1 MATDVKQ
8 VEARVG
14 RRPPGGSWI
23 ESRGVHALLAVAFAI
38 AVFAVAVTGWWA
50 STYWIPLQDVKGAVR
65 TRIANGGSAQ
75 FEHVWYSKQTRV
87 GCGYV
92 SVQGPAG
99 GPRDKKH
106 FILFPGGEL
115 QLEPPRETP
124 GDAVQQIAAL
134 EKQASYARAIR
145 ANCLH

>member
-1 MATDVKQ
+1 M
-8 VEARVG
+8 
-14 RRPPGGSWI
+14 
-23 ESRGVHALLAVAFAI
+23 HALLAVAFGI

-65 TRIANGGSAQ
+65 AKLDNGASAQ

-92 SVQGPAG
+92 SVKEPAG
-99 GPRDKKH
+99 GYKGKKH

-115 QLEPPRETP
+115 QLEPSRETQ
-124 GDAVQQIAAL
+124 GDAAQQIAAL
-134 EKQASYARAIR
+134 EQQARYAQAIR
-145 ANCLH
+145 ANCLQ